1 VVVEWVPCAQD
12 GGMADN
18 VLWIISDDQMRSSLP
33 TMDKTWKRLVE
44 KGVLFRRGYAAMPL
58 CGPARAS
65 MLTSRYPHDHG
76 CHTNRTHQ
84 RFVAQGHDRDTV
96 ATRMRGAGYDTGYFG
111 KYMNGLVTDPEYV
124 APGWGRWIATIGL
137 EGQVSVDGEIR
148 DVGSQKASDD
158 FAADRLRRFV
168 ARHRDTGPWFAVWA
182 PSTPH
187 SPYTPSLEHRDDFDD
202 VHWDP
207 PAFNEAD
214 MSDKPTWLR
223 DLPLKDRTRMRAELE
238 GKLEELQDL
247 DDQVA
252 RLLDVLWRTDQLE
265 RTWIFFVSD
274 NGFLLGEHRLVAKE
288 QPYEESAGIPYVV
301 RGPGVE
307 PGVRDAFVSQV
318 DLMPTA
324 LDIAGLDP
332 DAGRELSGR
341 SMLGPLRSG
350 DWSTWRRRLMVEN
363 TFLKWALLRQGST
376 AYIEHHE
383 RDEWELYDLA
393 TDPHQLASRRSAD
406 VTQLSARVTQMRA
419 ARGRALR
426 ALEE

>member
-1 VVVEWVPCAQD
+1 
-12 GGMADN
+12 MADN
-18 VLWIISDDQMRSSLP
+18 VLWIISDDQTRSSLP
-33 TMDKTWKRLVE
+33 TMDTTWKRLVE
-44 KGVLFRRGYAAMPL
+44 KGVRFRRGYTAMPL

-65 MLTSRYPHDHG
+65 MLTSRYPHDHR
-76 CHTNRTHQ
+76 CDTNRTHQ
-84 RFVAQGHDRDTV
+84 RFVALGHDRDTV
-96 ATRMRGAGYDTGYFG
+96 ATRIRGAGYGTGYFG
-111 KYMNGLVTDPEYV
+111 KYMNGLVTDPGYV
-124 APGWGRWIATIGL
+124 APGWGRWVATIGL
-137 EGQVSVDGEIR
+137 EGQVSVDGELR
-148 DVGSQKASDD
+148 DVGPQKAADD

-168 ARHRDTGPWFAVWA
+168 ERHRDAGPWFAVWA

-187 SPYTPSLEHRDDFDD
+187 SPYTPSREHRHDFDD
-202 VHWDP
+202 VRWDP

-223 DLPLKDRTRMRAELE
+223 NLPLKDRARMQAALE

-247 DDQVA
+247 DDQMGL
-252 RLLDVLWRTDQLE
+252 LLDLLWRTDQLD

-274 NGFLLGEHRLVAKE
+274 NGFLLGEHRLSAKE
-288 QPYEESAGIPYVV
+288 QPYEESAGVPYVV

-307 PGVRDAFVSQV
+307 PGVRDALVSQV
-318 DLMPTA
+318 DLMPTT
-324 LDIAGLDP
+324 LEIAGLDP

-341 SMLGPLRSG
+341 SMLGPLRTG
-350 DWSTWRRRLMVEN
+350 DWSTWRHRLLVEN
-363 TFLKWALLRQGST
+363 TFLDWAMLRQGPT

-393 TDPHQLASRRSAD
+393 TDPHQLVSRRDAD
-406 VTQLSARVTQMRA
+406 VTQLSARVTQMRS